1 MASTTAQYSTSED
14 RFTRINAGI
23 RWQPKP
29 SAVVGL
35 YYRYDDLPTTLEEDR
50 IKQIDLGVQWPL
62 TNSLYGLA
70 RYNYALDESKPVEM
84 LAGVEY
90 VADCWALRLVGQ
102 RTLDSEDRYDTT
114 FFIQLELTGLGSIG
128 SDPIEELR
136 RAIPGYRPTTDQPGA
151 AGLYDYYE

>member
-1 MASTTAQYSTSED
+1 MLNTSP
-14 RFTRINAGI
+14 IAGLC
-23 RWQPKP
+23 
-29 SAVVGL
+29 A
-35 YYRYDDLPTTLEEDR
+35 
-50 IKQIDLGVQWPL
+50 
-62 TNSLYGLA
+62 
-70 RYNYALDESKPVEM
+70 
-84 LAGVEY
+84 
-90 VADCWALRLVGQ
+90 GQ